1 MSVISKI
8 NKKIIFQF
16 LGILLVIEG
25 LFMFMGIPFS
35 LYYCEKKCLSLLY
48 SGLITSG
55 TGAILWFFT
64 RKAERNIGKREGF
77 IIVTI
82 TWLVIS
88 LFGALPYL
96 ISNTIPNF
104 TDAFFETISGF
115 TTTGASILV
124 DIESVPKGL
133 LFWRSLTHWIGG
145 MGIIVLSVAILP
157 ILGIGGMQLFVAE
170 MPGTGITSDKLHPRI
185 TQTAKRLWLIY
196 VMLTVAEIM
205 LLLLGGMNLFD
216 SICHSFATMATGGFS
231 TQNTS
236 IAGYSPYIQYI
247 ITLFMIMAGTNFTL
261 HYLGLHGKVREVWK
275 NEEYRYYIL
284 FTFGFVILITTIMIF
299 YSDIAVEKAFRD
311 SLFQVVS
318 IVTTTGFVTSDYL
331 LWPGNLW
338 IFIFLLMF
346 IGGSAGSTAGGIKI
360 ARQILLLKNSA
371 LEFKRMI
378 HPKAVIPVRFNG
390 RAVPQDIIHMIMA
403 FFLFYILTFFAGTF
417 IMTLLGLEF
426 DTAIGATIASLGNI
440 GPGLGAV
447 GPVENYSA
455 LPGAAKWLASFLML
469 LGRLELFT
477 VIILF
482 SPSFWKK

>member
-1 MSVISKI
+1 MSVLSKI
-8 NKKIIFQF
+8 NGKIILQF
-16 LGILLVIEG
+16 LGILLIIEG
-25 LFMFMGIPFS
+25 LFMFTGIPIS
-35 LYYCEKKCLSLLY
+35 LYYCGNKCFSLLY

-55 TGAILWFFT
+55 TGGILYLLT
-64 RKAERNIGKREGF
+64 RKAERNIGKREGY
-77 IIVTI
+77 IIVTVA
-82 TWLVIS
+82 WLVIS
-88 LFGALPYL
+88 LFGTLPYL

-104 TDAFFETISGF
+104 TNAFFETISGF

-124 DIESVPKGL
+124 DVESVPKGL

-145 MGIIVLSVAILP
+145 MGIIVLSVAILQ
-157 ILGIGGMQLFVAE
+157 ILGIGGKQLFVAE
-170 MPGTGITSDKLHPRI
+170 MPGTGITPDKLHPRI

-196 VMLTVAEIM
+196 VILTVIEII

-216 SICHSFATMATGGFS
+216 SLCHSFATMATGGFS

-247 ITLFMIMAGTNFTL
+247 IALFMIMAGTNFTL
-261 HYLGLHGKVREVWK
+261 HYLGLHGKIREVWK

-284 FTFGFVILITTIMIF
+284 FTFGFVVLITIFMILF
-299 YSDIAVEKAFRD
+299 SDIAAEKAFRD

-390 RAVPQDIIHMIMA
+390 RAVPRDIIHMIMA
-403 FFLFYILTFFAGTF
+403 FFLFYILIFFAGTF
-417 IMTLLGLEF
+417 IMTLLGLDF

-440 GPGLGAV
+440 GPGIGAV
-447 GPVENYSA
+447 GPAENYSA
-455 LPGAAKWLASFLML
+455 LPGAAKWLSSFLML

-482 SPSFWKK
+482 SPSFWQK

>member
-1 MSVISKI
+1 MSVLSKI
-8 NKKIIFQF
+8 NGKIILQF
-16 LGILLVIEG
+16 LGILLIIEG
-25 LFMFMGIPFS
+25 LFMFTGIPFS
-35 LYYCEKKCLSLLY
+35 LYYCEQKCLSLLY
-48 SGLITSG
+48 GGLITTC
-55 TGAILWFFT
+55 TGALLWLLT
-64 RKAERNIGKREGF
+64 RRAERNIRKREGY

-82 TWLVIS
+82 AWLVIS
-88 LFGALPYL
+88 LFGSLPYL
-96 ISNTIPNF
+96 ISNAIPDF

-115 TTTGASILV
+115 TTTGASILADV
-124 DIESVPKGL
+124 ESFPKGL

-170 MPGTGITSDKLHPRI
+170 MPGTGITPDKLHPRI

-196 VMLTVAEIM
+196 VILTFSETI

-216 SICHSFATMATGGFS
+216 SLCHSFATMATGGFS
-231 TQNTS
+231 TQNAS
-236 IAGYSPYIQYI
+236 IAGYAPYIQYVI
-247 ITLFMIMAGTNFTL
+247 VLFMIMAGTNFTL
-261 HYLGLHGKVREVWK
+261 HYLGMHGKIKEVWK
-275 NEEYRYYIL
+275 NEEFRYYIL
-284 FTFGFVILITTIMIF
+284 FTFGFVFLISVLIILN
-299 YSDIAVEKAFRD
+299 SDIGIEKAFRD

-331 LWPGNLW
+331 VWPGSLW

-360 ARQILLLKNSA
+360 ARQILLLKSSA

-378 HPKAVIPVRFNG
+378 HPKAVIPVKFNG
-390 RAVPQDIIHMIMA
+390 RAVTQDIIHMIMA
-403 FFLFYILTFFAGTF
+403 FFLFYILIFFAGTF
-417 IMTLLGLEF
+417 IMTLLGLDF
-426 DTAIGATIASLGNI
+426 DTAIGATIATLGNI

-447 GPVENYSA
+447 GPVENYSS
-455 LPGAAKWLASFLML
+455 LPDAAKWLSSFLML

-477 VIILF
+477 VIIIF

>member
-1 MSVISKI
+1 MSVLSKI
-8 NKKIIFQF
+8 NGKIVLQF
-16 LGILLVIEG
+16 LGILLIIEG
-25 LFMFMGIPFS
+25 LFMFTGIPFS
-35 LYYCEKKCLSLLY
+35 LYYCERKCLSLLY
-48 SGLITSG
+48 GGLITSG
-55 TGAILWFFT
+55 TGAVLWLLT
-64 RKAERNIGKREGF
+64 RKAERNIGKREGY
-77 IIVTI
+77 IIVTVA
-82 TWLVIS
+82 WLVIS
-88 LFGALPYL
+88 LFGSLPYL
-96 ISNTIPNF
+96 ISNAIPDF
-104 TDAFFETISGF
+104 TNAFFETISGF

-124 DIESVPKGL
+124 DIESLPKGL

-170 MPGTGITSDKLHPRI
+170 MPGTGITPDKLHPRI

-196 VMLTVAEIM
+196 VILTFVETM
-205 LLLLGGMNLFD
+205 LLLLGGMDLFD
-216 SICHSFATMATGGFS
+216 SLCHSFATMATGGFS

-236 IAGYSPYIQYI
+236 IAGYSPYIQYVI
-247 ITLFMIMAGTNFTL
+247 VFFMIMAGTNFTL
-261 HYLGLHGKVREVWK
+261 HYLGMHGKVKEVWK
-275 NEEYRYYIL
+275 NEEFRYYIL
-284 FTFGFVILITTIMIF
+284 FTFGFVFLITIF
-299 YSDIAVEKAFRD
+299 ILWYSGIGAEKAFRD

-331 LWPGNLW
+331 IWPGNLW

-390 RAVPQDIIHMIMA
+390 RAVPRDIIHMNMA
-403 FFLFYILTFFAGTF
+403 FFLFYILIFFAGTF
-417 IMTLLGLEF
+417 IMTLLGLDF

-440 GPGLGAV
+440 GPGIGDV
-447 GPVENYSA
+447 GPADNYNS
-455 LPGAAKWLASFLML
+455 LPEAAKWLSAFLML

>member
-1 MSVISKI
+1 MSVLSKI
-8 NKKIIFQF
+8 NGKIILQF
-16 LGILLVIEG
+16 IGILLIIEG
-25 LFMFMGIPFS
+25 LFMFTGIPFS
-35 LYYCEKKCLSLLY
+35 LYYCEQKCLSLLY

-55 TGAILWFFT
+55 TGAVLWMLT
-64 RKAERNIGKREGF
+64 RKGERNIGKREGY
-77 IIVTI
+77 IIVTVA
-82 TWLVIS
+82 WLVIS
-88 LFGALPYL
+88 LFGSLPYL
-96 ISNTIPNF
+96 ISNAIPDF
-104 TDAFFETISGF
+104 TNAFFETISGF

-124 DIESVPKGL
+124 DIEYLPKGL
-133 LFWRSLTHWIGG
+133 LFWRSLTQWIGG

-170 MPGTGITSDKLHPRI
+170 MPGTGITPDKLHPRI

-196 VMLTVAEIM
+196 VILTFVETM
-205 LLLLGGMNLFD
+205 LLLLGGMDLFD
-216 SICHSFATMATGGFS
+216 SLCHSFTTMSTGGFS

-236 IAGYSPYIQYI
+236 VSGYSPYIQYI
-247 ITLFMIMAGTNFTL
+247 IVLFMIMAGTNFTL
-261 HYLGLHGKVREVWK
+261 HYLGLHGKIKEVWK

-284 FTFGFVILITTIMIF
+284 FTFGFVILITIFMIWF
-299 YSDIAVEKAFRD
+299 SDISVEKAFRD

-331 LWPGNLW
+331 IWPGNLW

-403 FFLFYILTFFAGTF
+403 FFLFYILIFFAGTF
-417 IMTLLGLEF
+417 IMTLLGLDF
-426 DTAIGATIASLGNI
+426 DTAIGVTIASLGNI
-440 GPGLGAV
+440 GPGIGAV
-447 GPVENYSA
+447 GPIDNYSA
-455 LPGAAKWLASFLML
+455 LPNVAKWLSAFLML

>member
-1 MSVISKI
+1 MSILSKI
-8 NKKIIFQF
+8 NGKIILQF
-16 LGILLVIEG
+16 LGILLIIEG
-25 LFMFMGIPFS
+25 LFMFTGIPFS
-35 LYYCEKKCLSLLY
+35 LYYCGEKCLSLLY
-48 SGLITSG
+48 SGLITFG
-55 TGAILWFFT
+55 TGLVLWFFT
-64 RKAERNIGKREGF
+64 KSAERQIGKREGY
-77 IIVTI
+77 IIVTV

-88 LFGALPYL
+88 LFGTLPYL

-104 TDAFFETISGF
+104 TNAFFETISGF
-115 TTTGASILV
+115 TTTGSSILD
-124 DIESVPKGL
+124 DIESMPKGL

-170 MPGTGITSDKLHPRI
+170 MPGTGITPDKLHPRI

-196 VMLTVAEIM
+196 VMLTAIETV
-205 LLLLGGMNLFD
+205 LLLSGGMNLFD
-216 SICHSFATMATGGFS
+216 SMCHSFATMATGGFS

-236 IAGYSPYIQYI
+236 IAGYSPYIQYVI
-247 ITLFMIMAGTNFTL
+247 VVFMIMAGTNFTL
-261 HYLGLHGKVREVWK
+261 HYLSLHGKIREVWK

-284 FTFGFVILITTIMIF
+284 FTFGFVFLITALMLW
-299 YSDIAVEKAFRD
+299 YSDIAVEKAFRNT
-311 SLFQVVS
+311 LFQVVS
-318 IVTTTGFVTSDYL
+318 IVTTTGFVTSDYMF
-331 LWPGNLW
+331 WPGNLW

-390 RAVPQDIIHMIMA
+390 RAVPREIIHMIMA
-403 FFLFYILTFFAGTF
+403 FFLFYILIFFAGTF
-417 IMTLLGLEF
+417 IMTLLGLDF

-440 GPGLGAV
+440 GPGIGSV
-447 GPVENYSA
+447 GPMDNFSHIPDV
-455 LPGAAKWLASFLML
+455 GKWFLSFLMM

-477 VIILF
+477 VMIIF
-482 SPSFWKK
+482 SPVFWKK

>member
-1 MSVISKI
+1 VI
-8 NKKIIFQF
+8 FWF
-16 LGILLVIEG
+16 L
-25 LFMFMGIPFS
+25 
-35 LYYCEKKCLSLLY
+35 
-48 SGLITSG
+48 
-55 TGAILWFFT
+55 T
-64 RKAERNIGKREGF
+64 RKAERHIGKREGY
-77 IIVTI
+77 IIVTVA
-82 TWLVIS
+82 WLVIS
-88 LFGALPYL
+88 LFGTLPYL
-96 ISNTIPNF
+96 ISNAIPNF
-104 TDAFFETISGF
+104 TNAFFETISGF

-124 DIESVPKGL
+124 DVEALPKGL
-133 LFWRSLTHWIGG
+133 LFWRSLTQWIGG

-170 MPGTGITSDKLHPRI
+170 MPGTGITPDKLHPRI

-196 VMLTVAEIM
+196 VILTFVETI
-205 LLLLGGMNLFD
+205 LLLLGGMNFFD
-216 SICHSFATMATGGFS
+216 SLCHSFTTMATGGFS

-236 IAGYSPYIQYI
+236 IANYSPYIQYI
-247 ITLFMIMAGTNFTL
+247 IVLFMIMAGTNFTL

-284 FTFGFVILITTIMIF
+284 FTFGFVILISILMLW
-299 YSDIAVEKAFRD
+299 YSDIGVEKAFRD
-311 SLFQVVS
+311 TLFQVVS
-318 IVTTTGFVTSDYL
+318 VVTTTGYVTSDYL

-390 RAVPQDIIHMIMA
+390 RAVPREIIHMIMA
-403 FFLFYILTFFAGTF
+403 FFLFYILIFFAGTF
-417 IMTLLGLEF
+417 IMTLLGLDF

-440 GPGLGAV
+440 GPGIGAV
-447 GPVENYSA
+447 GPDENYNA
-455 LPGAAKWLASFLML
+455 LPVASKWLSSFLML

>member
-1 MSVISKI
+1 MSVLSKI
-8 NKKIIFQF
+8 NGKIILQF
-16 LGILLVIEG
+16 LGILLIIEG
-25 LFMFMGIPFS
+25 LFMFTGIPFS

-55 TGAILWFFT
+55 TGLLLWFLN
-64 RKAERNIGKREGF
+64 RKAERQIGKREGY
-77 IIVTI
+77 IIVTVA
-82 TWLVIS
+82 WLVIS
-88 LFGALPYL
+88 LFGTLPYI
-96 ISNTIPNF
+96 ISNAIPNF
-104 TDAFFETISGF
+104 TNAFFETISGF

-170 MPGTGITSDKLHPRI
+170 MPGTGITPDKLHPRI

-196 VMLTVAEIM
+196 VMLTAVETV
-205 LLLLGGMNLFD
+205 LLLLGGMSFFD
-216 SICHSFATMATGGFS
+216 SLCHSFATMATGGFS

-247 ITLFMIMAGTNFTL
+247 IVLFMLLAGTNFTL

-284 FTFGFVILITTIMIF
+284 FTLGFVVLITALMLW

-311 SLFQVVS
+311 TLFQVVS

-403 FFLFYILTFFAGTF
+403 FFLFYILIFFAGTF
-417 IMTLLGLEF
+417 IMTLLGLDF
-426 DTAIGATIASLGNI
+426 DTAIGTTIASLGNI
-440 GPGLGAV
+440 GPGIGAV
-447 GPVENYSA
+447 GPDENYNA
-455 LPGAAKWLASFLML
+455 LPVAAKWLASFLML

>member
-1 MSVISKI
+1 MSVLSKI
-8 NKKIIFQF
+8 NGKIILQF
-16 LGILLVIEG
+16 LGILLIIEG
-25 LFMFMGIPFS
+25 LFMFTGIPFS
-35 LYYCEKKCLSLLY
+35 LYYCGNKCFSLLY

-55 TGAILWFFT
+55 AGAVLWLLT
-64 RKAERNIGKREGF
+64 RKAERSIGKREGY
-77 IIVTI
+77 IIVSVA
-82 TWLVIS
+82 WLVIS
-88 LFGALPYL
+88 LFGTLPYL

-104 TDAFFETISGF
+104 TNAFFETISGF
-115 TTTGASILV
+115 TTTGATILV
-124 DIESVPKGL
+124 DIEAVPKGL

-170 MPGTGITSDKLHPRI
+170 MPGTGITPDKLHPRI

-196 VMLTVAEIM
+196 VIFTFAETI
-205 LLLLGGMNLFD
+205 LLLLGGMNFFD
-216 SICHSFATMATGGFS
+216 SLCHSFATMATGGFS

-236 IAGYSPYIQYI
+236 IAAYSPYIQYI
-247 ITLFMIMAGTNFTL
+247 IVLFMLMAGTNFTL
-261 HYLGLHGKVREVWK
+261 HYLGMHGKIREVWN

-284 FTFGFVILITTIMIF
+284 FTFGFVILITILMIWS
-299 YSDIAVEKAFRD
+299 SDIAVEKAFRN

-318 IVTTTGFVTSDYL
+318 VVTTTGFVTSDYL
-331 LWPGNLW
+331 FWPGNLW

-390 RAVPQDIIHMIMA
+390 RAVPADIIHMIMA

-417 IMTLLGLEF
+417 IMTLLGLDF

-440 GPGLGAV
+440 GPGIGKV
-447 GPVENYSA
+447 GPAHNYSS
-455 LPGAAKWLASFLML
+455 LPDAAKWLSSFLML

>member
-1 MSVISKI
+1 MSVLSKI
-8 NKKIIFQF
+8 NGKIILQF
-16 LGILLVIEG
+16 LGILLIIEG
-25 LFMFMGIPFS
+25 LFMFTGIPFS

-55 TGAILWFFT
+55 TGSLLWLLN

-77 IIVTI
+77 IIVAVA
-82 TWLVIS
+82 WVVIS
-88 LFGALPYL
+88 LFGTLPYL
-96 ISNTIPNF
+96 ISNAIPNF
-104 TDAFFETISGF
+104 TNAFFETISGF

-124 DIESVPKGL
+124 DIEAVPKGL
-133 LFWRSLTHWIGG
+133 LFWRSMTHWIGG

-170 MPGTGITSDKLHPRI
+170 MPGTGITPDKLHPRI

-196 VMLTVAEIM
+196 VILTVVETL

-216 SICHSFATMATGGFS
+216 SLCHSFATMATGGFS
-231 TQNTS
+231 TQNDS

-247 ITLFMIMAGTNFTL
+247 IVLFMIMAGTNFTL
-261 HYLGLHGKVREVWK
+261 HYLGLHGKIREVWK

-284 FTFGFVILITTIMIF
+284 FTFGFAILITIFMIWL
-299 YSDIAVEKAFRD
+299 SDIPAEKAFRD

-331 LWPGNLW
+331 FWPGNLW

-390 RAVPQDIIHMIMA
+390 RAVPKDIIHMIMA

-417 IMTLLGLEF
+417 IMTLLGLDF
-426 DTAIGATIASLGNI
+426 NTAIGATIATLGNI
-440 GPGLGAV
+440 GPGIGAV
-447 GPVENYSA
+447 GPADNYSD
-455 LPGAAKWLASFLML
+455 LPAVAKWITSFLML

>member
-1 MSVISKI
+1 MSVLSKI
-8 NKKIIFQF
+8 NGKIILQF
-16 LGILLVIEG
+16 LGILLIIEG
-25 LFMFMGIPFS
+25 LFMFTGIPIS
-35 LYYCEKKCLSLLY
+35 LYYCGNKCFSLLY

-55 TGAILWFFT
+55 TGGILYLLT
-64 RKAERNIGKREGF
+64 RKAERNIGKREGY
-77 IIVTI
+77 IIVTVA
-82 TWLVIS
+82 WLVIS
-88 LFGALPYL
+88 LFGTLPYL

-104 TDAFFETISGF
+104 TNAFFETISGF

-124 DIESVPKGL
+124 DVESVPKGL

-170 MPGTGITSDKLHPRI
+170 MPGTGITPDKLHPRI

-196 VMLTVAEIM
+196 VILTVIEII

-216 SICHSFATMATGGFS
+216 SLCHSFATMATGGFS

-247 ITLFMIMAGTNFTL
+247 IALFMIMAGTNFTL
-261 HYLGLHGKVREVWK
+261 HYLGLHGKIREVWK

-284 FTFGFVILITTIMIF
+284 FTFGFVVLITIFMILF
-299 YSDIAVEKAFRD
+299 SDIAAEKAFRD

-390 RAVPQDIIHMIMA
+390 RAVPRDIIHMIMA
-403 FFLFYILTFFAGTF
+403 FFLFYILIFFAGTF
-417 IMTLLGLEF
+417 IMTLLGMDF

-440 GPGLGAV
+440 GPGIGAV
-447 GPVENYSA
+447 GPAENYSA
-455 LPGAAKWLASFLML
+455 LPGAAKWLSSFLML

>member
-1 MSVISKI
+1 MSVLSKI
-8 NKKIIFQF
+8 NGKIILQF
-16 LGILLVIEG
+16 IGILLIIEG
-25 LFMFMGIPFS
+25 LFMFTGIPFS
-35 LYYCEKKCLSLLY
+35 LYYCERKCLSLLY

-55 TGAILWFFT
+55 TGAVLWLLT
-64 RKAERNIGKREGF
+64 RKAERNIGKREGY
-77 IIVTI
+77 IIVTV

-88 LFGALPYL
+88 LFGSLPYL
-96 ISNTIPNF
+96 ISNAIPNF
-104 TDAFFETISGF
+104 TNAFFETISGF
-115 TTTGASILV
+115 TTTGASIQV
-124 DIESVPKGL
+124 DIESLPRGL
-133 LFWRSLTHWIGG
+133 LFWRSLTQWIGG

-170 MPGTGITSDKLHPRI
+170 MPGTGITPDKLHPRI

-196 VMLTVAEIM
+196 VFFTFVETM
-205 LLLLGGMNLFD
+205 LLLLGGMDLFD
-216 SICHSFATMATGGFS
+216 SLCHSFTTMSTGGFS
-231 TQNTS
+231 TQNS
-236 IAGYSPYIQYI
+236 SVAGYSSYIQYVI
-247 ITLFMIMAGTNFTL
+247 VLFMILAGTNFTL
-261 HYLGLHGKVREVWK
+261 HYLGMHGRIKMVWK
-275 NEEYRYYIL
+275 NEEFRYYIL
-284 FTFGFVILITTIMIF
+284 FTFGFVFLITIF
-299 YSDIAVEKAFRD
+299 ILLYSDVGAEKAFRD

-331 LWPGNLW
+331 IWPGNLW

-403 FFLFYILTFFAGTF
+403 FFLFYILIFFAGTF
-417 IMTLLGLEF
+417 ILTLLGLDF
-426 DTAIGATIASLGNI
+426 DTAIGVTIASLGNI
-440 GPGLGAV
+440 GPGIGDV
-447 GPVENYSA
+447 GPVDNYNA
-455 LPGAAKWLASFLML
+455 LPEAAKWLSAFLML

>member
-1 MSVISKI
+1 MSVLSKI
-8 NKKIIFQF
+8 NGKIILQF
-16 LGILLVIEG
+16 IGILLIIEG
-25 LFMFMGIPFS
+25 LFMFTGIPFS
-35 LYYCEKKCLSLLY
+35 LYYCERKCLSLLY

-55 TGAILWFFT
+55 TGVVLWLLT
-64 RKAERNIGKREGF
+64 RKAERNIGKREGY
-77 IIVTI
+77 IIVTA

-88 LFGALPYL
+88 LFGSLPYL
-96 ISNTIPNF
+96 ISNAIPNF
-104 TDAFFETISGF
+104 TNAFFETISGF
-115 TTTGASILV
+115 TTTGASIQV
-124 DIESVPKGL
+124 DIESLPRGL
-133 LFWRSLTHWIGG
+133 LFWRSLTQWIGG

-170 MPGTGITSDKLHPRI
+170 MPGTGITPDKLHPRI
-185 TQTAKRLWLIY
+185 TQTAKRLWLID
-196 VMLTVAEIM
+196 VFFTFIEAA

-216 SICHSFATMATGGFS
+216 SLCHSFTTMSTGGFS
-231 TQNTS
+231 TQNAS
-236 IAGYSPYIQYI
+236 VAGYAPYIQYVI
-247 ITLFMIMAGTNFTL
+247 VLFMIIAGTNFTL
-261 HYLGLHGKVREVWK
+261 HYLGMHGKIREVWK
-275 NEEYRYYIL
+275 NEEFRYYIL
-284 FTFGFVILITTIMIF
+284 FTFGFVVLITVFILW
-299 YSDIAVEKAFRD
+299 YSDVGVEKAFRD

-331 LWPGNLW
+331 IWPGNLW

-403 FFLFYILTFFAGTF
+403 FFLFYILIFFAGTF
-417 IMTLLGLEF
+417 IMTLLGLDF

-440 GPGLGAV
+440 GPGIGAV
-447 GPVENYSA
+447 GPVDNYSA
-455 LPGAAKWLASFLML
+455 LPNAAKWLSAFLML